1 MTMSST
7 YGVNLGLSY
16 GDNVGVYGESNVGV
30 YGDNVL
36 MRTYLQKLICGQG
49 K

>member
-1 MTMSST
+1 MELIWVV
-7 YGVNLGLSY
+7 GVY
-16 GDNVGVYGESNVGV
+16 GDNVGVNLGVYGESNVGV